1 MSSGKGK
8 GKKTSL
14 SSSGHRISYGHPIIF
29 NWTKR
34 VPINKT
40 GAQLRQ
46 AREEQKMR
54 IASLSFIQRDALLGH
69 GDHDIEMPDAPEYYS
84 ADWQD
89 IDSDDDEALQRIPPG
104 EEGYYHSHAGKE
116 AVFEEIFSKCQ
127 PGRGDLRRRALRV
140 QKTIDSWKEQLP
152 CLADTYLKLK
162 RDGPVKTETTPGG
175 WKIEVIGLDEY
186 GPRYFVHAHDAR
198 RTNETLLHHGYIGAS
213 PEKVSIAFPVRLFEV
228 YRQVHRVCPRYS
240 LSGLSTTLTNLHEGP
255 RRASLAEQLSTAYD
269 AYLQILRNV
278 EACAHTA
285 MGRDATWYIK
295 NICAPCMYTISNE
308 PQLRFRWL
316 GTMDGNNSLKLV
328 DATFLSGT
336 TRFDNRT
343 STSFRWVTPEEVDI
357 FKDEVANSQ
366 KARLKKSTAADPQQ
380 PATTAIVTPTSAVT
394 TSATASTSASAPPST
409 PVPALT
415 SPTTD
420 VSANDSP
427 DQGSASESAQPPIS
441 NDDDPDVAW
450 LNVNELSGGESEEL
464 AKCLNTCV
472 ERWKAAGPEARKKM
486 FALFAVSG
494 IFLTVCR
501 HGHVV
506 VMCDMVRSGELMKYP
521 LAMVKQLLDE
531 YGADIGLGYD
541 IMCAFFKTLLRSSL
555 GARVTAMRMQGVVP
569 AFHGHAHNRACQIG
583 WHPLYVDGVG
593 LEDFEECERTF
604 AKSNH
609 LASTTRLA
617 TPFHRQQQI
626 DEHFKFHD
634 EDKHATS
641 GNFIYQNYRQA
652 LEKIAI
658 NSGQLALLESSLG
671 TTAAD
676 YEAYHAAEVQYFQ
689 DLRSEP
695 DDIQQTVD
703 YIEKLQKHAE
713 ASTASDQ
720 AKTEFQRLDFN
731 IINNGYTGQKIAL
744 VRTRYRTTYTKFV
757 AIEEDLCRFE
767 EAHGI
772 SIRWTFN
779 SQEYKD
785 GLVVAT
791 QRKYRTALAEV
802 ERLVVQR
809 LFELT
814 KLGMSGLAYNM
825 RDKISKALKTRSEAI
840 RRAIV
845 VYNDAAALLIPP
857 RQRLTFAEVIQM
869 ISLAEFDILR
879 DTRQDIRLL
888 PWTQPARRE
897 AMVLH
902 FGIKR
907 AKEEVHRLNVEIVC
921 LLTYLIDEH
930 VDYHRAIATNI
941 IVNPPLT
948 MELQRR
954 WHHASR
960 ISASICRR
968 IAQTSKLVGFSGTV
982 FPGQREGRDPNLGDG
997 IRPPSWLATE
1007 LGVVLME
1014 VEYEE
1019 GVDSDVGS
1027 RPTEDDN
1034 DSELVVRELDVDED
1048 NIVQLMDHLSTFDDS

>member
-1 MSSGKGK
+1 MSSSK

-14 SSSGHRISYGHPIIF
+14 LSGGHRISYGRPSIT
-29 NWTKR
+29 NRTKR
-34 VPINKT
+34 IPINKT

-54 IASLSFIQRDALLGH
+54 IAALSFIQREALLGH
-69 GDHDIEMPDAPEYYS
+69 GDHDIEMPDAPEYHS

-89 IDSDDDEALQRIPPG
+89 IDSDDDEALQRLPPG

-116 AVFEEIFSKCQ
+116 AVFKEIFSKCQ
-127 PGRGDLRRRALRV
+127 PGRGDPRRRALRV
-140 QKTIDSWKEQLP
+140 QNTIDSWKEQLP
-152 CLADTYLKLK
+152 CLVDAYLKLK
-162 RDGPVKTETTPGG
+162 KDGPVNAEMTPGG
-175 WKIEVIGLDEY
+175 WKIEVIGLDEC

-213 PEKVSIAFPVRLFEV
+213 LEKVSIAFPIRLFEV

-255 RRASLAEQLSTAYD
+255 RRASLAEQISTAYD

-278 EACAHTA
+278 EAHTHAA
-285 MGRDATWYIK
+285 MGRDAAWYIK
-295 NICAPCMYTISNE
+295 NICAPCMYTIRNE
-308 PQLRFRWL
+308 PRLRFRWL

-328 DATFLSGT
+328 DATFCSGT

-343 STSFRWVTPEEVDI
+343 STSFRWLMPEQVDV

-366 KARLKKSTAADPQQ
+366 KQVCLKKSTAADRQQ
-380 PATTAIVTPTSAVT
+380 AAATTVTAPTSAVT
-394 TSATASTSASAPPST
+394 TSASASTSVPPST
-409 PVPALT
+409 PVPALA
-415 SPTTD
+415 SPTTN
-420 VSANDSP
+420 VSANDSL
-427 DQGSASESAQPPIS
+427 DQGSASQSAHPPVAD
-441 NDDDPDVAW
+441 DDDPDVAW

-472 ERWKAAGPEARKKM
+472 ERWKAAGPEARKEM
-486 FALFAVSG
+486 FALFVVLG

-506 VMCDMVRSGELMKYP
+506 VMCDMIRSGELMKYP
-521 LAMVKQLLDE
+521 LAMVKRLLDE

-604 AKSNH
+604 AKLNH

-626 DEHFKFHD
+626 DEHFKFHN
-634 EDKHATS
+634 EDKHAMS

-652 LEKIAI
+652 LEKIVI

-671 TTAAD
+671 TTTAD
-676 YEAYHAAEVQYFQ
+676 YKAYRAAEVQYFQ
-689 DLRSEP
+689 DLRNEP
-695 DDIQQTVD
+695 DDVQQTVD
-703 YIEKLQKHAE
+703 YIEKLQKHVE
-713 ASTASDQ
+713 AFAASEQ

-731 IINNGYTGQKIAL
+731 IINNGYMGQKIAL
-744 VRTRYRTTYTKFV
+744 
-757 AIEEDLCRFE
+757 
-767 EAHGI
+767 
-772 SIRWTFN
+772 
-779 SQEYKD
+779 EYKD
-785 GLVVAT
+785 GFVVAT

-840 RRAIV
+840 
-845 VYNDAAALLIPP
+845 
-857 RQRLTFAEVIQM
+857 
-869 ISLAEFDILR
+869 
-879 DTRQDIRLL
+879 
-888 PWTQPARRE
+888 
-897 AMVLH
+897 
-902 FGIKR
+902 
-907 AKEEVHRLNVEIVC
+907 
-921 LLTYLIDEH
+921 
-930 VDYHRAIATNI
+930 
-941 IVNPPLT
+941 
-948 MELQRR
+948 
-954 WHHASR
+954 
-960 ISASICRR
+960 
-968 IAQTSKLVGFSGTV
+968 
-982 FPGQREGRDPNLGDG
+982 
-997 IRPPSWLATE
+997 
-1007 LGVVLME
+1007 
-1014 VEYEE
+1014 
-1019 GVDSDVGS
+1019 
-1027 RPTEDDN
+1027 
-1034 DSELVVRELDVDED
+1034 
-1048 NIVQLMDHLSTFDDS
+1048 